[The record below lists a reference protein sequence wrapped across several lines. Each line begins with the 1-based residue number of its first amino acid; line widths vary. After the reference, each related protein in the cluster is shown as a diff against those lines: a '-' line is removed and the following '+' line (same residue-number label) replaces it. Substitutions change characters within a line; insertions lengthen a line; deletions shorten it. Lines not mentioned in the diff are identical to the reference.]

1 MLKILLPGATNW
13 LYVTQLEHVAF
24 AADFAAAYGNEMTK
38 ENTQIVSR
46 NPEINE
52 LIEKYQPQAVLFK
65 DFMFQI
71 FRVDSHFDCDGKIT
85 KQYIDEIERTC
96 REPEKAEELIGW

>member
-1 MLKILLPGATNW
+1 MIKILLPGATNW
-13 LYVTQLEHVAF
+13 LYATQLEHVAF
-24 AADFAAAYGNEMTK
+24 AADFAKAYGHEMTK
-38 ENTQIVSR
+38 ENTQIVSK

-71 FRVDSHFDCDGKIT
+71 FRVDSHVDCDGKIT
-85 KQYIDEIERTC
+85 KQYINEIERTC